1 MRPAFAPART
11 AFPSGLA
18 IASAVAVLLA
28 APLAAQERPLVPIP
42 PDHWTKAEL
51 NAFRGTPSYDETLA
65 FLRRL
70 EKTSPYLS
78 LSFFGTSAQGRPM
91 PLLVASKEKA
101 FTPEAA
107 AKSGKPVV
115 LVLNG
120 IHSGEIDGKDA
131 CLILLRDMALGNRP
145 DLLDTMT
152 LLVVPIYNVDGHE
165 RSSKW
170 ARPNQD
176 GPVDGMGFRTT
187 AQGLDLNRDFLK
199 ADAPETRALLS
210 LVAAW
215 DPDLFVDDHVTDGS
229 DAQVTVT
236 VSYGGEPATPEPL
249 RAWLETVMRPALAE
263 IGEKGWKTS
272 PYVEWVDPLDPAKG
286 IDPGPTEPRYGTCYM
301 PLRGIPSVLVEMH
314 ALKPYGE
321 RVRANADFLSAL
333 LARVGKD
340 PKPLKEAR
348 AAAKKALRCARPG
361 TPFVLAGETD
371 LSRPETIDFPA
382 YAWEQVVSPVT
393 GRPRLVYDPQK
404 PVSVPIPFYRHAKPT
419 VTAPRPAGY
428 LVPAGW
434 PRLEEKLAAHGVR
447 FTKLAEARTLAVG
460 TYRASEPKLAPFPYQ
475 GRVRV
480 SAKIARGVETRTV
493 PAGSL
498 WIPLQD
504 PLAPVAIHL
513 LEPEGPD
520 SLFAW
525 GEMSSA
531 LEMKEYIDTRV
542 LEPLAAKML
551 KDDPKLA
558 AEWEEKLKDPKFAA
572 DARARHRFFY
582 SRTPYWDE
590 TVGLLPVYR
599 VDAVPSGLEGP
610 VEEECILG
618 PALGDSLP
626 GRSKGT
632 SSR

>member
-1 MRPAFAPART
+1 MRPVLASPRT
-11 AFPSGLA
+11 SLLPVLA
-18 IASAVAVLLA
+18 IAAALLPT
-28 APLAAQERPLVPIP
+28 APLAAQERPVVPIP
-42 PDHWTKAEL
+42 PDHWTQGEL
-51 NAFRGTPSYDETLA
+51 DNFRSTPSYDRTLA

-70 EKTSPYLS
+70 EQTSPYLS
-78 LSFFGTSAQGRPM
+78 LSFYGTSAEGRPM
-91 PLLVASKEKA
+91 PVVVASKEKA

-176 GPVDGMGFRTT
+176 GPADGMGFRTT

-263 IGEKGWKTS
+263 VVEKGWKAS
-272 PYVEWVDPLDPAKG
+272 PYIEWVDPLDPHKG

-301 PLRGIPSVLVEMH
+301 PLRSIPSVLVEMH

-321 RVRANADFLSAL
+321 RVRANAAFLSAL
-333 LARVGKD
+333 LSRVGRD
-340 PKPLKEAR
+340 PAPLKTAR
-348 AAAKKALRCARPG
+348 AAAKGTAKGARPG

-393 GRPRLVYDPQK
+393 GRPRLVYDPK
-404 PVSVPIPFYRHAKPT
+404 TPMTVPIPYYRHTKAT
-419 VTAPRPAGY
+419 LTAPRPAAY

-434 PRLEEKLAAHGVR
+434 PGIEEKLAAHGLR
-447 FTKLAEARTLAVG
+447 FTKLAAPRTLPVG
-460 TYRASEPKLAPFPYQ
+460 TYRASEAKFAAASYQ
-475 GRVRV
+475 GRVRLT
-480 SAKIARGVETRTV
+480 AKIARAVETRTV

-498 WIPLQD
+498 YVPLDD
-504 PLAPVAIHL
+504 PLAPVAMHL

-525 GEMSSA
+525 GLMSSA
-531 LEMKEYIDTRV
+531 LETKEYIDPRV

-551 KDDPKLA
+551 AEDPKLA
-558 AEWEEKLKDPKFAA
+558 AEWKALLSDPKRAA

-582 SRTPYWDE
+582 TRTPYWDE
-590 TVGLLPVYR
+590 SVGLLPVFR
-599 VDAVPSGLEGP
+599 LDAPLEATA
-610 VEEECILG
+610 
-618 PALGDSLP
+618 PAAP
-626 GRSKGT
+626 AP
-632 SSR
+632 

>member
-1 MRPAFAPART
+1 MRPAYRPART
-11 AFPSGLA
+11 SPALALVLSG
-18 IASAVAVLLA
+18 LLA
-28 APLAAQERPLVPIP
+28 APLAAEERPLVPIQ

-51 NAFRGTPSYDETLA
+51 NNFRGTPSYDETLE

-70 EKTSPYLS
+70 EKTSPFLS
-78 LSFFGTSAQGRPM
+78 LSFYGTSAEGRPM
-91 PLLVASKEKA
+91 PVVVASKEKA

-107 AKSGKPVV
+107 AKAGKPVV

-120 IHSGEIDGKDA
+120 IHPGEPDGKDA
-131 CLILLRDMALGNRP
+131 SLILLRDMALGNRP

-170 ARPNQD
+170 NRPNQN

-236 VSYGGEPATPEPL
+236 ISYGGEPATPGPL
-249 RAWLETVMRPALAE
+249 RSWLETVMRPALAE
-263 IGEKGWKTS
+263 VEEKGWKTS
-272 PYVEWVDPLDPAKG
+272 PYIEWVDPLDPHKG
-286 IDPGPTEPRYGTCYM
+286 IDPGPTEPRYGTSYM
-301 PLRGIPSVLVEMH
+301 PLRSIPSVLVEMH

-321 RVRANADFLSAL
+321 RVRANAAFLSAL
-333 LARVGKD
+333 LARVG
-340 PKPLKEAR
+340 PAAEPLKAAR
-348 AAAKKALRCARPG
+348 AAAKGAAKGARPG

-393 GRPRLVYDPQK
+393 GRPRLVYDPKK
-404 PVSVPIPFYRHAKPT
+404 PVQVPIPFYRHAKAT
-419 VTAPRPAGY
+419 VTAPRPAAY

-434 PRLEEKLAAHGVR
+434 PGIEEKLTAHGLR
-447 FTKLAEARTLAVG
+447 FTKLAEPRTLPVG
-460 TYRASEPKLAPFPYQ
+460 TYRASDAKFAASSYQ
-475 GRVRV
+475 GRVRLT
-480 SAKIARGVETRTV
+480 AKIVRAVETRTV

-498 WIPLQD
+498 YVPLDD
-504 PLAPVAIHL
+504 PLAPVAMHL

-525 GEMSSA
+525 GLMSSA
-531 LEMKEYIDTRV
+531 LETKEYIDTRV
-542 LEPLAAKML
+542 LEPLAEKML
-551 KDDPKLA
+551 AEDPKLA
-558 AEWEEKLKDPKFAA
+558 AEWKALLADPKLAA
-572 DARARHRFFY
+572 DARTRHRFFY
-582 SRTPYWDE
+582 ARTPYWDE
-590 TVGLLPVYR
+590 SVGLLPVYR
-599 VDAVPSGLEGP
+599 LDAPLEATA
-610 VEEECILG
+610 
-618 PALGDSLP
+618 PATP
-626 GRSKGT
+626 AAPAP
-632 SSR
+632 

>member
-1 MRPAFAPART
+1 MRPALRSARPA
-11 AFPSGLA
+11 LA
-18 IASAVAVLLA
+18 ATLALGAALA
-28 APLAAQERPLVPIP
+28 APSRAAERPVVPIP
-42 PDHWTKAEL
+42 PDHYTKAEL
-51 NAFRGTPSYDETLA
+51 NGFRGTPSYDETLE

-78 LSFFGTSAQGRPM
+78 LSFYGASGEGRPM
-91 PLLVASKEKA
+91 PLLVASKDKA

-107 AKSGKPVV
+107 AKAGKPVV

-145 DLLDTMT
+145 DLLDTLT

-165 RSSKW
+165 RPSKW
-170 ARPNQD
+170 SRPNQD

-187 AQGLDLNRDFLK
+187 TQGLDLNRDFLK

-215 DPDLFVDDHVTDGS
+215 SPDLFVDDHVTDGA

-249 RAWLETVMRPALAE
+249 RAWLETAMRPALAE
-263 IGEKGWKTS
+263 VEEKGWKTS
-272 PYVEWVDPLDPAKG
+272 PYIEWVDPLDPAKG
-286 IDPGPTEPRYGTCYM
+286 IDTGPTEPRYGTGYM

-314 ALKPYGE
+314 ALKPYPE
-321 RVRANADFLSAL
+321 RVRANAAFLSAL
-333 LARVGKD
+333 LARVGAA

-348 AAAKKALRCARPG
+348 AAALEAARRTPAG
-361 TPFVLAGETD
+361 SPFVLAGETD
-371 LSRPETIDFPA
+371 LSRPEPIDFA
-382 YAWEQVVSPVT
+382 GFAWEQVVSPVT
-393 GRPRLVYDPQK
+393 GRPRLVYDPAK
-404 PVSVPIPFYRHAKPT
+404 PVSVPMPVYRHVKPT
-419 VTAPRPAGY
+419 TTTTRPAAY

-434 PRLEEKLAAHGVR
+434 PRVEEKLKAHGIR
-447 FTKLAEARTLAVG
+447 YTKLPAPRTLEVG
-460 TYRASEPKLAPFPYQ
+460 TFRASEAKLAPFPYQ

-480 SAKIARGVETRTV
+480 SAKVAKATATRTV

-498 WIPLQD
+498 YVPLDD
-504 PLAPVAIHL
+504 PLAPVAMHL

-520 SLFAW
+520 SLFSW
-525 GEMSSA
+525 GEMNAA
-531 LEMKEYIDTRV
+531 LETKEYIDTRV

-558 AEWEEKLKDPKFAA
+558 AEWEALLKDPKFAA

-582 SRTPYWDE
+582 TRTPYWDE
-590 TVGLLPVYR
+590 SVGLLPVFR
-599 VDAVPSGLEGP
+599 LEKP
-610 VEEECILG
+610 LADL
-618 PALGDSLP
+618 PAAAAP
-626 GRSKGT
+626 
-632 SSR
+632 